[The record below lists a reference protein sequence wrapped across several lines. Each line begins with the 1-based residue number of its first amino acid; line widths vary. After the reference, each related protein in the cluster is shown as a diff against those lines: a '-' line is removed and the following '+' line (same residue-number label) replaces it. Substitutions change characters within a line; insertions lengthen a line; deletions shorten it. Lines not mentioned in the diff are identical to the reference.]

1 MNVAIF
7 ESLHFSSLAIVD
19 VTGER
24 PNCFIELGYGSW
36 QRQNRV
42 LVTAEEGTK
51 LPFDQEMIP
60 CHFWKPSRS
69 VRGQEKGP
77 CRILGKEHQQA
88 TDCEES
94 MTNRGGTVREV
105 YISVDIEAAGPVPS
119 TFSMLSLGAVVVDD
133 PKNTF
138 YVELKPANDKF
149 VPDAMKVVG
158 RTLRTSRRTGREP
171 KEAMTAFRDWLVSVA
186 KAAKPVFVGF
196 NATFD
201 WAFVNF
207 YFQSTWARTPLDSA
221 ASTSSPTTW
230 A

>member
-1 MNVAIF
+1 
-7 ESLHFSSLAIVD
+7 
-19 VTGER
+19 
-24 PNCFIELGYGSW
+24 
-36 QRQNRV
+36 
-42 LVTAEEGTK
+42 
-51 LPFDQEMIP
+51 
-60 CHFWKPSRS
+60 
-69 VRGQEKGP
+69 
-77 CRILGKEHQQA
+77 
-88 TDCEES
+88 

-158 RTLRTSRRTGREP
+158 RTLPDFAKNGREP
-171 KEAMTAFRDWLVSVA
+171 KEAMTDFRDWLVSVA
-186 KAAKPVFVGF
+186 TAAKPVFVGF

-207 YFQSTWARTPLDSA
+207 YFHEYLGENPFGFGGIDIKSYYMGMTGCTWEDTRSSRIRSELKGPSPHTHNALDDAVEQAEMFRRMMSKA
-221 ASTSSPTTW
+221 TGT
-230 A
+230 